1 MRLASRIERGTGMGA
16 ATPHPRCDAEDIDH
30 VCHKMAGIQVRR
42 LPVMNR
48 RERLVGIV
56 SASDLAHQQLG
67 TARTLHGIAT
77 PSAQPNRSPARR
89 R

>member
-1 MRLASRIERGTGMGA
+1 MRLASRIERYRDGRSHP
-16 ATPHPRCDAEDIDH
+16 PHPRCDAEDIDH
-30 VCHKMAGIQVRR
+30 VCHKMAGIRVRR

-77 PSAQPNRSPARR
+77 PSAQPNRPPARR